1 MEELVYVISGSPQ
14 VEPLRGKYRIDF
26 LLDRCVEVAAQCS
39 GYENPFAVVAVFLSR
54 YGNGILTYN
63 EASIEM
69 FVRLSAE
76 EIASQNFREYAT
88 EVDEAI
94 SRFQAK
100 QTQRRIT
107 VVSETQAIIRAEPHE
122 LESQGQ
128 PPLPPSP
135 EDLADP
141 LSSVATASLAVSSA
155 LRKSLIVAGLSSAKE
170 VLDFHIAKG
179 LASLD
184 GIGITS
190 EQYILDAIAS
200 LTEGAGKPQTLAP
213 GEANQ
218 GA

>member
-1 MEELVYVISGSPQ
+1 
-14 VEPLRGKYRIDF
+14 
-26 LLDRCVEVAAQCS
+26 
-39 GYENPFAVVAVFLSR
+39 
-54 YGNGILTYN
+54 
-63 EASIEM
+63 
-69 FVRLSAE
+69 
-76 EIASQNFREYAT
+76 
-88 EVDEAI
+88 
-94 SRFQAK
+94 
-100 QTQRRIT
+100 
-107 VVSETQAIIRAEPHE
+107 
-122 LESQGQ
+122 
-128 PPLPPSP
+128 LPPSP

-200 LTEGAGKPQTLAP
+200 LTEGAGKPQNLAP